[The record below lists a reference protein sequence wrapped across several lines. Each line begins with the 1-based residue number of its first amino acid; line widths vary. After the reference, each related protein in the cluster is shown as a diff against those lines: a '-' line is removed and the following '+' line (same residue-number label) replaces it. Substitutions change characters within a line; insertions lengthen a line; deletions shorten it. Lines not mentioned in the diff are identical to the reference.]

1 MAKMINVTMAGVDE
15 DGFPDDDIIKSMLI
29 NADNIFTIEDTDM
42 NNKYEITKIT
52 FLHTNQSLYVRES
65 KEVLAKEINL

>member
-15 DGFPDDDIIKSMLI
+15 DGFPDDGIIKSMLI

>member
-1 MAKMINVTMAGVDE
+1 MAKMISVTMAGVDE

-52 FLHTNQSLYVRES
+52 FLHTNQSLYVRER

>member
-15 DGFPDDDIIKSMLI
+15 DGYPSDDIIKSMLI

-42 NNKYEITKIT
+42 NSEYEITKIT
-52 FLHTNQSLYVRES
+52 FLHTNQSLYVREN
-65 KEVLAKEINL
+65 KEDLAKEINQ

>member
-15 DGFPDDDIIKSMLI
+15 DGFPDDDIIKSMFI
-29 NADNIFTIEDTDM
+29 NADNIFTIENTDM
-42 NNKYEITKIT
+42 NSKYEITKIT